1 MRILGIERDNTACS
15 YYRVLQPLVKI
26 DEQKLA
32 EVFILKESQMAE
44 PEAIQMALWADI
56 IMFQRPATEAWFNFI
71 KTCRK
76 AGKIIV
82 SDYDDDPFRTSP
94 LNPFYQ
100 YTGTEEVE
108 WTWPDGTKEM
118 LWSESM
124 VSQNGRK
131 IFDIERNINH
141 RDMFRLNFKKSD
153 LITCTTEELRQD
165 FLQINPN
172 VTVLPNLVTPEFFPM
187 NLDMVKRDVR
197 LGWQGGASHYEDLY
211 FLKDI
216 LKEVLTKNKNT
227 KFVYFGDMRF
237 TGLFKDCPQ
246 NQIEWHSWVNHSTYP
261 YKLATLNIDIG
272 LCPLVDNEFN
282 RKKSAIKWMEYSL
295 MNMATV
301 ASDIPPYSP
310 VIESGRTGILCKE
323 QSDWVLT
330 LNELIKDKTKRE
342 ILSSQAKDCVL
353 ENHNINTKAHLWV
366 EAYDAILRPKAV
378 A

>member
-1 MRILGIERDNTACS
+1 MRILGIERDATACS

-26 DEQKLA
+26 DEKDLA
-32 EVFILKESQMAE
+32 DVFILKESQMGE
-44 PEAIQMALWADI
+44 PEAVQMALWADI
-56 IMFQRPATEAWFNFI
+56 IMFQRPASEAWFKFI

-124 VSQNGRK
+124 VSASGKK

-172 VTVLPNLVTPEFFPM
+172 VTVLPNLVAPEFFPM
-187 NLDMVKRDVR
+187 NLEMVKRDIR

-216 LKEVLTKNKNT
+216 LKEVLTKNKNA

-246 NQIEWHSWVNHSTYP
+246 GQIEWHSWVNHSTYP

-295 MNMATV
+295 MGMATV
-301 ASDIPPYSP
+301 ASNIPPYSP
-310 VIESGRTGILCKE
+310 VIENFKTGILCNTHE
-323 QSDWVLT
+323 EWVES
-330 LNELIKDKTKRE
+330 LNGLIKDRE
-342 ILSSQAKDCVL
+342 KINKLAFTAKDCVL

-366 EAYDAILRPKAV
+366 EAYENILRPKV
-378 A
+378 TV